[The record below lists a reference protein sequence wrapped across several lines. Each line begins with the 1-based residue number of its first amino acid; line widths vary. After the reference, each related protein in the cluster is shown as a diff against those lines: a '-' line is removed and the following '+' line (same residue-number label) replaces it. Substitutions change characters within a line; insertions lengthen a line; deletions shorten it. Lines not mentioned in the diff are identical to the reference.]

1 MQPEEPKRNRLRDIV
16 HDALDAAF
24 MTDLPSGAVDASAQA
39 IAEGIRALK
48 HVPSADEVVSV
59 TTKVLEG
66 AGAAAGD
73 AAEVAAKVAEGVL
86 EGIGDIDLNLG
97 WIHNSVP
104 FPPRI

>member
-1 MQPEEPKRNRLRDIV
+1 VQPDETKRNRLRDII
-16 HDALDAAF
+16 HDALDAALSAG
-24 MTDLPSGAVDASAQA
+24 DLPSGAVEASAQA

-48 HVPSADEVVSV
+48 HVPSAEEVVSV

-97 WIHNSVP
+97 
-104 FPPRI
+104 